1 MKNQEEMKNLSFK
14 TFVII
19 FLLIVVLV
27 QYCDNSIKDEKIHRQ
42 QDRIKKLEYHN
53 AENDSLL
60 LLKYD

>member
-1 MKNQEEMKNLSFK
+1 MKNLSFK

-19 FLLIVVLV
+19 ILLVVVLV
-27 QYCDNSIKDEKIHRQ
+27 QYCDNNIKDEKIHHQ
-42 QDRIKKLEYHN
+42 QDRIEKLEYHN